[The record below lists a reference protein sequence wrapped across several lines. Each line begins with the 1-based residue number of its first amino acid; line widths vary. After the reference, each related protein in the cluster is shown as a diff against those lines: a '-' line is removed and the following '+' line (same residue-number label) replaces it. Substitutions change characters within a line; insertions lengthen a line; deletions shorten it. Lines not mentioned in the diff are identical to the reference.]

1 MDERADKVSV
11 TVVCQGKTLSI
22 GTSVEPDHDDFL
34 KQWKEIGE
42 GIVTAWA
49 RQKRFPYPFLPGEP
63 QFDWV
68 KYQADV
74 TAQIK
79 ASAKL
84 PRFTETR

>member
-34 KQWKEIGE
+34 KQWQEIGD
-42 GIVTAWA
+42 GIVAAWA

-63 QFDWV
+63 QVDWV
-68 KYQADV
+68 KQQSDIRSSIEAL
-74 TAQIK
+74 
-79 ASAKL
+79 AKL
-84 PRFTETR
+84 PGFR